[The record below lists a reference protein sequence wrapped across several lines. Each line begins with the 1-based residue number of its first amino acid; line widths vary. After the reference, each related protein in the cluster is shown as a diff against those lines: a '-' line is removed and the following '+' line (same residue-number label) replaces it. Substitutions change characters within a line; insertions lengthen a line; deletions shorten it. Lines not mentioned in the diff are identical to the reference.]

1 MIPERTV
8 TKKKRWNPYGNRHMA
23 RAVVESSQS
32 DKDSR
37 IWYDASQ
44 ALTAAADSIIR
55 VIRDNA
61 RGSDIGSVGELGSV
75 KRIAVEY
82 ASRVLDIAGCKGRPA
97 DGSDKGDG
105 RFRAYAET
113 TGHPGDYSPTREF
126 ALISK
131 ELDRSRD
138 PESDEEIS
146 PDDIRKITGPI
157 SSIILQ
163 DITAEIAKRY
173 DNPEYNQDSG
183 LTGDFRAI
191 MSDAAEKIA
200 RDISGKTDQGSPVI
214 DRIQIYQLND
224 LTLEK
229 IIKSYAGYIVNS
241 TKAKSG
247 DPESNRGA
255 EEFGRYLTESG
266 LDPQKE
272 SVRPGPDFMKFIE
285 IRDKAIADI
294 QADKKIDSDDPL
306 IKAFGSICPF
316 PELSYYLW
324 TMVFGGNNGGFITDD
339 TYQQNNSQK
348 SKPRRLPLVASV
360 YTAIAMHTHN
370 AESYMRIAD
379 KIPESGDAP
388 EGITDSQRIL
398 LDTANAITDTAASAN
413 IIDARKINNVI
424 DSIYKEAPVVKS
436 NVEMLPT
443 AYSLYIDNTK
453 LENAFSSIPDK
464 IAENHILTN
473 AQKKDIYDSLDRIAK
488 SCNAYLQITLLLLNS
503 DGANNERNAIY
514 NAEQT
519 SNLHIL
525 VYRIIHMQSIMHN
538 NSISFSNSISSV
550 FDPFHI
556 KTANTDSKIRADIR
570 RAAEMKLRKQIGAG
584 AEHHDFSSPE
594 TDAPVSEFPEAVNSA
609 RNVIS
614 DIADSLAGHP
624 AEKELRGIL
633 SDLELGTSAIRT
645 VSGLSARIERV
656 CALLGNGDT
665 PEYRSE
671 VNALRDIEQELSDAV
686 DSRNANYSG
695 MLDDA
700 NGSEEYR
707 MNLQGEQD

>member
-173 DNPEYNQDSG
+173 DNLEYNQDSG

-294 QADKKIDSDDPL
+294 QADKKIDSGDPL

-360 YTAIAMHTHN
+360 YTAIAMHTHS
-370 AESYMRIAD
+370 AGEYMDIAD

-398 LDTANAITDTAASAN
+398 LDIANAITDKAASAN
-413 IIDARKINNVI
+413 IIDARKISNAI
-424 DSIYKEAPVVKS
+424 DDIYKEAPVVKL

-443 AYSLYIDNTK
+443 AYGLYIDNLR
-453 LENAFSSIPDK
+453 LEEAFSSIPDK

-473 AQKKDIYDSLDRIAK
+473 AQKKDIYVNLDRLAR
-488 SCNAYLQITLLLLNS
+488 SCNAYLQTTLLLLNS
-503 DGANNERNAIY
+503 DGANKARDAIY
-514 NAEQT
+514 NSEVR
-519 SNLHIL
+519 LHNFSHKIDQL
-525 VYRIIHMQSIMHN
+525 IREYSITHN
-538 NSISFSNSISSV
+538 KSVISFTQNVQTAST
-550 FDPFHI
+550 DP
-556 KTANTDSKIRADIR
+556 TVRADIR

>member
-82 ASRVLDIAGCKGRPA
+82 ASRVLDIAGCKGSPA
-97 DGSDKGDG
+97 DGSGKGDG

-173 DNPEYNQDSG
+173 DNLEYNQDSG

-294 QADKKIDSDDPL
+294 QADKKIDSGDPL

-360 YTAIAMHTHN
+360 YTAIAMHTHS
-370 AESYMRIAD
+370 AGEYMDIAD

-398 LDTANAITDTAASAN
+398 LDIANAITDKAASAN
-413 IIDARKINNVI
+413 IIDARKISNAI
-424 DSIYKEAPVVKS
+424 DDIYKEAPVVKL

-443 AYSLYIDNTK
+443 AYGLYIDNLR
-453 LENAFSSIPDK
+453 LEEAFSSIPDK

-473 AQKKDIYDSLDRIAK
+473 AQKKDIYVNLDRLAR
-488 SCNAYLQITLLLLNS
+488 SCNAYLQTTLLLLNS
-503 DGANNERNAIY
+503 DGANKARDAIY
-514 NAEQT
+514 NSEVR
-519 SNLHIL
+519 LHNFSHKIDQL
-525 VYRIIHMQSIMHN
+525 IREYSITHN
-538 NSISFSNSISSV
+538 KSVISFTQNVQTAST
-550 FDPFHI
+550 DP
-556 KTANTDSKIRADIR
+556 TVRADIR